1 LAVSPCRIPDEAN
14 VTRTSSGDIIA
25 VVGPTASGKS
35 TLGIELALSLGGEVI
50 NCDSVQVYREVEI
63 ATAKVPFEERAGITH
78 HLMDFVSPSETYT
91 AGNWADDALEKIRE
105 IEARGR
111 TAIIVGGTGFYL
123 RALRNPFFP
132 SPPTDPIVRD
142 RVTRLRNERGT
153 EYVHRLLS
161 KLDPGTGARLYP
173 SDWPRVQRAL
183 EVRLQTGKPI
193 SAQLSNRAVPPP
205 EVKRI
210 KVIALNPPR
219 QELYRL
225 INQRAQDHFD
235 AGLVEEVRS
244 LLNSGVPAGSNA
256 LGAHG
261 YRRVVEY
268 LHGKRSLQSAI
279 EQTKQDV
286 RNYAKRQITWF
297 KREEGVKWFEGFGT
311 DFTLRQCILDYLNIK

>member
-1 LAVSPCRIPDEAN
+1 LAVSPYRIPDEAN
-14 VTRTSSGDIIA
+14 VTRTRSGDIIA

-35 TLGIELALSLGGEVI
+35 TLGIELALSLDGEVI

-63 ATAKVPFEERAGITH
+63 ATAKVPFEERAGIPH

-105 IEARGR
+105 IESRGR

-142 RVTRLRNERGT
+142 RITRLRNERGT
-153 EYVHRLLS
+153 EYVHRLLR

-173 SDWPRVQRAL
+173 CDWPRVQRAL

-210 KVIALNPPR
+210 KVIALNPLR
-219 QELYRL
+219 EELYRL

-268 LHGKRSLQSAI
+268 LQGNRSLQSAI

-297 KREEGVKWFEGFGT
+297 KREEGVEWFEGFGT